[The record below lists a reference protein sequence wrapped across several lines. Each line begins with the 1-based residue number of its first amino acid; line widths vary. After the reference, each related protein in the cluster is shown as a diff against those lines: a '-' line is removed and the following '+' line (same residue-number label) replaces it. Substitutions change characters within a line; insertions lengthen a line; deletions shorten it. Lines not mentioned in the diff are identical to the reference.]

1 MRVADYLA
9 KYLYAQGVTHV
20 FELVGGMI
28 TVLLDAMHQQGDIKI
43 VSMHHE
49 QGAGFAAEGWA
60 RITGI
65 PGVAMATSG
74 PGATNLLTA
83 IGSCY
88 FDSVPTI
95 FVTGQVNRHEQKGD
109 KAIRQLGFQE
119 TDIISMVKPITKAAI
134 QISDPTQFA
143 QQLQE
148 AFTLA
153 ISGRPGPVL
162 IDIPMDVQRIDI
174 GDPEIP
180 KATRDLR
187 GLPTNAT
194 RLEFLKRLG
203 QALEKSQRPL
213 ILAGGGIRSGKA
225 ITQFRQLADLLE
237 IPVVH
242 SLMGV
247 DLIDY
252 DNKNHVGM
260 LGSYGNRWTNLAVGE
275 SDLLLVLGSRL
286 DVRQTGAMTEAFKTG
301 REIFHVDIEVGET
314 NNRVIGCET
323 HVDDLAEFLAYAVS
337 SVKNWHS
344 EKAYGEWH
352 EKIQSLTRQYP
363 DTKEIDAGNG
373 INPNAFMHELCR
385 HAQEV
390 GAFVTDVGQHQMW
403 AAQSLKIRGDQRW
416 LTSGGMGSMGF
427 ALPAAIGAAFA
438 LGDKPVVMIA
448 GDGGFQCNIQELQ
461 TIVRNKLPIK
471 IIIVNNKTH
480 GMVRQFQDSYL
491 GQRYQ
496 STLWGYDAPDFIELA
511 KAYKILTVEAKD
523 IDSIFTSA
531 NLRLPMLI
539 DLQVDTFLNVYP
551 KIAFGQPIYG
561 MEPEFKPLE
570 MEGT

>member
-28 TVLLDAMHQQGDIKI
+28 TVMLDAMHQQGDIKI

-88 FDSVPTI
+88 FDSIPTVFI
-95 FVTGQVNRHEQKGD
+95 TGQVNRHEQKGD

-119 TDIISMVKPITKAAI
+119 TDIISMARPITKAAI
-134 QISDPTQFA
+134 QISDPAQFA

-174 GDPEIP
+174 GNPEIT

-194 RLEFLKRLG
+194 RLDFLKRLN
-203 QALEKSQRPL
+203 QALAKSQRPL
-213 ILAGGGIRSGKA
+213 ILAGGGIRSGQA
-225 ITQFRQLADLLE
+225 ITQFRQLVDLLE
-237 IPVVH
+237 ISVVH

-247 DLIDY
+247 DLIDH

-286 DVRQTGAMTEAFKTG
+286 DVRQTGAMTDAFKTG
-301 REIFHVDIEVGET
+301 REIFHIDIEAGET
-314 NNRVIGCET
+314 NNRVVGCET
-323 HVDDLAEFLAYAVS
+323 LIDDLAEFLAFAVS
-337 SVKNWHS
+337 SVKNWHNQKFYS
-344 EKAYGEWH
+344 EWH
-352 EKIQSLTRQYP
+352 EKIQGLRSQYP
-363 DTKEIDAGNG
+363 DTKELEAGDG
-373 INPNAFMHELCR
+373 INPNAFMHELCV
-385 HAQEV
+385 HAQDV
-390 GAFVTDVGQHQMW
+390 GAFVADVGQHQMW
-403 AAQSLKIRGDQRW
+403 AAQSLEFRNNQRW

-438 LGDKPVVMIA
+438 LNGKPVVMIA

-461 TIVRNKLPIK
+461 TVVRNKLPIK
-471 IIIVNNKTH
+471 MIIVNNKTH

-496 STLWGYDAPDFIELA
+496 STLWGYDAPDFLELA
-511 KAYKILTVEAKD
+511 RAYKIKSIESKN
-523 IDSIFTSA
+523 ISSIFSSTNSSLPILM
-531 NLRLPMLI
+531 NLEI
-539 DLQVDTFLNVYP
+539 DTFLNVYP

-561 MEPEFKPLE
+561 MEPDFKPLE